1 MAKEVLKEVNK
12 MEAVRE
18 KVIEGMEDYTN
29 QRYLYTMPY
38 ERLYLSNPTS
48 EDEIGISIDEVYVA
62 VKQIQDSTGEIRRQ
76 FELYKVYE
84 DGDEA
89 EVKKIAETDSEGKI
103 VQDKDARELTDE
115 IIKLQNLIRKQAENG
130 VALKA
135 AGLDKNGEL
144 DAYIQMVDREI
155 TVLSKSQKERFD
167 GQKALN
173 NKKKEDAQKASD
185 EKEEQRNNIALGMG
199 IDPQDIYQITEIKD
213 RLFYENNDIPGTS
226 GAYAIR
232 KRDGEL
238 QIVAPSPD
246 GRGYEK
252 CPAFGE
258 STNEM
263 GRTAVMTNDDN
274 KITESNTY
282 GAVYSEKDDHLR
294 YCFIYGQYGAIEI
307 VEQRRVFGN
316 RSGQTMGDND
326 TWSPSRKI
334 TTDNLALADID
345 NKGIGADND
354 TRTMMNKHTME
365 NYDVNEEAAIY
376 RNQDKPESLNPEDI
390 SDGDVKAASA
400 HRKITDELQSRGQE
414 LTSDESAELLQKL
427 KDSGQSF
434 DDDDVQRYCDA
445 YEHTK
450 QVEEQVQEVEV
461 EEERTLAGD
470 ALKRRFGQG

>member
-1 MAKEVLKEVNK
+1 MYKTKEVHKI
-12 MEAVRE
+12 EAVRE
-18 KVIEGMEDYTN
+18 KVIEGMEDSTN
-29 QRYLYTMPY
+29 QRYLYTIPY
-38 ERLYLSNPTS
+38 ERLNLTNPTS
-48 EDEIGISIDEVYVA
+48 ADEIGISIEDVYVA

-76 FELYKVYE
+76 FELYKI
-84 DGDEA
+84 DESDDKS
-89 EVKKIAETDSEGKI
+89 EVKKIAETDSTGKI
-103 VQDKDARELTDE
+103 VQDKDAKEITDE

-130 VALKA
+130 VALKI
-135 AGLDKNGEL
+135 AGLDENGEL

-155 TVLSKSQKERFD
+155 TVLSKSQKERLD
-167 GQKALN
+167 GKPKLD

-185 EKEEQRNNIALGMG
+185 EKDEQRNNIALGMG
-199 IDPQDIYQITEIKD
+199 IDPQDIYQITEIED
-213 RLFYENNDIPGTS
+213 RLFYENNNIPGTR

-238 QIVAPSPD
+238 QIVTPTTD

-282 GAVYSEKDDHLR
+282 GAVYSANDDHLR
-294 YCFIYGQYGAIEI
+294 YCFIYGPYGSIEI

-334 TTDNLALADID
+334 TTDNLALADVD
-345 NKGIGADND
+345 NKGIGPDND

-376 RNQDKPESLNPEDI
+376 RNQDNPESLNPEDI
-390 SDGDVKAASA
+390 SDGDVKASSA
-400 HRKITDELQSRGQE
+400 HNKITEELKSRGIE

-434 DDDDVQRYCDA
+434 DDEDVQRYCDA

-450 QVEEQVQEVEV
+450 QAEEKVKEA

-470 ALKRRFGQG
+470 ALKRRYGGQY